1 MPLCSILC
9 PSSDGRKNKRV
20 ATLKDVAQ
28 LAGVGLGTASRV
40 VSGKGAV
47 SPKTAEKVR
56 KAIAALDFLPSH
68 AARSLM
74 SGTSQMVGV
83 YIPYLT
89 GTFYTPLLKLIY
101 ADLRSVGLN
110 MVVGFGIGEADE
122 RQQAVEG
129 IEFLKQ
135 RGCDGVIVMSNVL
148 TEDDIA
154 SLGPR
159 NANLVLLNHSLRGME
174 DVSFTV
180 DHMAGGR
187 LAARTL
193 LEREHR
199 KIAVVSGPDDAPD
212 NIERV
217 DGFLR
222 ELAEQGIDTDQVWLT
237 KSNFA
242 PEGGWDAAARLLAS
256 GYEFTAV
263 FCANDEMAVG
273 LLSYFQQAG
282 IDVPGAV
289 SVLGYDDTHSAEF
302 TAPRL
307 STIHMP
313 WSEMTRSGLNCLINR
328 CYGMHLPVRHEYSI
342 SLTERASLGVARP
355 ACGAGSK

>member
-1 MPLCSILC
+1 MQY
-9 PSSDGRKNKRV
+9 PSSFCYGRKIKRV

-47 SPKTAEKVR
+47 SPKTVEKVR
-56 KAIAALDFLPSH
+56 KAIEALDFQPSH

-83 YIPYLT
+83 YIPYLS

-101 ADLRSVGLN
+101 ADLRAVGLN

-129 IEFLKQ
+129 IDFLKQ
-135 RGCDGVIVMSNVL
+135 RGCDGVLVMSNVL

-154 SLGPR
+154 ALGPR
-159 NANLVLLNHSLRGME
+159 NTRLVLLNHCLKGME

-180 DHMAGGR
+180 DHTAGGR

-193 LEREHR
+193 LELKHR
-199 KIAVVSGPDDAPD
+199 KIAVVAGPDSAPD

-217 DGFLR
+217 DGFMR
-222 ELAEQGIDTDQVWLT
+222 ELAEAGIDTDTVWLT

-242 PEGGWDAAARLLAS
+242 PDGGWDAGKKLLDA
-256 GYEFTAV
+256 GVEFTAV

-282 IDVPGAV
+282 IDVPGEV

-307 STIHMP
+307 STVHMP
-313 WSEMTRSGLNCLINR
+313 WTEMTRSGLNCLLNR
-328 CYGMHLPVRHEYSI
+328 CYDMHLPVTHDYPV
-342 SLTERASLGVARP
+342 SLKDRASLATARAGRP
-355 ACGAGSK
+355 AKSR